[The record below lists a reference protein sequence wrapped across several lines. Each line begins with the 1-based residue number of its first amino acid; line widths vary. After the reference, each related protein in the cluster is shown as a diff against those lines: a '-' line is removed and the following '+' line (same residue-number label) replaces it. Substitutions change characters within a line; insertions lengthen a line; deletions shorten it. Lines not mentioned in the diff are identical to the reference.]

1 MPEELA
7 NYAENA
13 LVAGN
18 IGRFE
23 IRAASDYFQLL
34 QMICQAGRKKFD
46 DMDGMGY
53 NGGGILGYARPY
65 SRDTCS
71 ISGFPPLKQFE
82 GNRPRQW
89 RVIMPVIFMTED
101 QLDKLVRKA
110 IREELKA
117 SSYAFWASCVTNDID
132 ADDLMRVVKRDR
144 DKLEEYDR
152 KFSASVKPH
161 AAPE

>member
-1 MPEELA
+1 
-7 NYAENA
+7 
-13 LVAGN
+13 
-18 IGRFE
+18 
-23 IRAASDYFQLL
+23 
-34 QMICQAGRKKFD
+34 
-46 DMDGMGY
+46 
-53 NGGGILGYARPY
+53 
-65 SRDTCS
+65 
-71 ISGFPPLKQFE
+71 
-82 GNRPRQW
+82 
-89 RVIMPVIFMTED
+89 MPVIFMTED

-152 KFSASVKPH
+152 KFSASVKSH